1 MAARSGFAAMQV
13 GALAAGLLALALLV
27 LLRTDLIASWR
38 AATPPDA
45 PNRFV
50 INLMPEQAD
59 DFLKMLHGAGVKK
72 QNMDFAPM
80 FRGRLTHING
90 KPAALPEKTAKTR
103 GEERRRAQRL
113 LEREFNLSNMAAMPA
128 HNQLAAG
135 QWKNDEEN
143 AVSVEEGLAKTLG
156 LKLGDE
162 LAFDIAGLEAKARI
176 TSLRR
181 VDWASM
187 HVNFFVIFPR
197 AEMPEGESLPV
208 THIAAWHAPEHLPDF
223 DNELVARLPNI
234 TLIDTSA
241 IIAQVQRVLAKVAP
255 LGVQTVCPL
264 HGPMLRDTLD
274 EVLRLYGIWSS
285 YGVETP
291 GVFVAYASIHGGT
304 AEVALKLADM
314 LREKG
319 CPKVAVCDLT
329 RDDRAEAVEDAFR
342 YGTLVLAAASYDA
355 GLFTPAYDFLHSLQ
369 MKGWQKRRVALIE
382 NGSWAPSAGR
392 VMKEMLGAMKEVEQV
407 GELVTIRSRYK
418 AEDQAAL
425 EALANAILA

>member
-1 MAARSGFAAMQV
+1 MKEIARDIFYIGTDDLTLDLFESQYVVPEGMAYNSYLIKDDKIAILDTADARMEETWFQHLEE
-13 GALAAGLLALALLV
+13 ALEGRQPDYLVVHHMEPDHSALIGLLAEKYPAIQIVASAMALKFLGQFQPGKTFNTLAVKEGDTLNLGTHSLQFFAAPMVHWPEVMVSYDSAAKILFSADAFGKFGALEKCGFWGDEDGDWACEGRRYYFNICGKYGPQVQALLK
-27 LLRTDLIASWR
+27 
-38 AATPPDA
+38 
-45 PNRFV
+45 
-50 INLMPEQAD
+50 
-59 DFLKMLHGAGVKK
+59 KMA
-72 QNMDFAPM
+72 
-80 FRGRLTHING
+80 
-90 KPAALPEKTAKTR
+90 
-103 GEERRRAQRL
+103 
-113 LEREFNLSNMAAMPA
+113 
-128 HNQLAAG
+128 
-135 QWKNDEEN
+135 
-143 AVSVEEGLAKTLG
+143 GLA
-156 LKLGDE
+156 
-162 LAFDIAGLEAKARI
+162 
-176 TSLRR
+176 
-181 VDWASM
+181 
-187 HVNFFVIFPR
+187 
-197 AEMPEGESLPV
+197 
-208 THIAAWHAPEHLPDF
+208 
-223 DNELVARLPNI
+223 
-234 TLIDTSA
+234 IDT
-241 IIAQVQRVLAKVAP
+241 IA
-255 LGVQTVCPL
+255 PL
-264 HGPMLRDTLD
+264 HGP
-274 EVLRLYGIWSS
+274 VLRENMAYYLDLYNIWSS